1 MISIVT
7 MRGDVHAEAVAWAIN
22 KLGKEC
28 THIYPSELRYGDT
41 WTISCNDSSTG
52 FTIETSLASGTS
64 FTTDAID
71 AIWFRRIPS
80 VIALSELD
88 DIHLRAACEAE
99 IHSHVIGTLSSMSW
113 GKFCVNSIGSIYSSE
128 RKSLQLLAAKKAGL
142 NTPRTI
148 VSNSADEINEFAK
161 SLGGRVLYK
170 PLQAIP
176 WKTSDG
182 STRVART
189 TVLTDIHR
197 LERRAL
203 QLSPAI
209 YQEEIEKSHDV
220 RVIIMGRTFFAWSTK
235 PSKQINRNLVDWRFL
250 NTSSLTYS
258 TVSLPDEIK
267 EKCITLMR
275 SMNLVFACIDF
286 VIDAH
291 GNYFFLEANQAGQ
304 FLYGEQYGVAPG
316 LLDTFTQF
324 LLSEDENFDP
334 RSIVDTGINFGEFK
348 RTAGNGARK
357 ADFGEY
363 VGRASFAPQ

>member
-28 THIYPSELRYGDT
+28 ALVYPSELRYGDA
-41 WTISCNDSSTG
+41 WTTCSDGPSTI
-52 FTIETSLASGTS
+52 FTIETSPSS
-64 FTTDAID
+64 KIPFTADAID

-80 VIALSELD
+80 TIALSELD
-88 DIHLRAACEAE
+88 DVQVRAACETE
-99 IHSHVIGTLSSMSW
+99 LHSHVIGTLSAMAW
-113 GKFCVNSIGSIYSSE
+113 GKFCVNSIDAIYLSE
-128 RKSLQLLAAKKAGL
+128 RKALQLMAAKKAGL

-148 VSNSADEINEFAK
+148 VSNSANEIIEFK
-161 SLGGRVLYK
+161 ESLAGRMLYK

-189 TVLTDIHR
+189 TVLAEVHQ
-197 LERRAL
+197 LEKRAL

-209 YQEEIEKSHDV
+209 YQEEIEKSHDA
-220 RVIIMGRTFFAWSTK
+220 RIIVMGRTFFAWSTK
-235 PSKQINRNLVDWRFL
+235 PRKQLNKNLVDWRFL

-258 TVSLPDEIK
+258 RISPPDEIK
-267 EKCITLMR
+267 EKCIALMR

-286 VIDAH
+286 VIDSC

-304 FLYGEQYGVAPG
+304 FLYGEKYGVAPG
-316 LLDTFTQF
+316 LLDTFAHF
-324 LLSEDENFDP
+324 LLSRDENFDS
-334 RSIVDTGINFGEFK
+334 RSIVGTGINFNDFK
-348 RTAGNGARK
+348 RVTEDGARK
-357 ADFGEY
+357 ADFGDY
-363 VGRASFAPQ
+363 VARASFS